1 MSIENRVGVVAK
13 ITAAPGKRAELAQAL
28 MTAQEHVAKETGTI
42 HYILNED
49 ATDENLLWMWEM
61 YTDQDALTA
70 HMGSQW
76 FKDWGPS
83 LAPFLGGRP
92 ELIFVKPLGG
102 KGC

>member
-13 ITAAPGKRAELAQAL
+13 ITAAPGKRADLARELMKAQD
-28 MTAQEHVAKETGTI
+28 HVSTEAGTI

-49 ATDENLLWMWEM
+49 ATDENVLWMWEM
-61 YTDQDALTA
+61 YTDQDALNS
-70 HMGSQW
+70 HMGAQW

-83 LAPFLGGRP
+83 LAPFMGGRP